1 MRIRPLAYFAL
12 LLLNLALLYMQ
23 AQLLASPQETITFPL
38 LGYYNVPKDLFTIVL
53 ASSLLML
60 PYMIVLVIGAVIQ
73 AEWLYPTRLYCSITA
88 MTVLISRT
96 IFKAVFF
103 GGLQPT
109 PTLLSMADVSFIY
122 LLIEGTV
129 SVLEGL
135 AHG

>member
-1 MRIRPLAYFAL
+1 
-12 LLLNLALLYMQ
+12 MQ
-23 AQLLASPQETITFPL
+23 TQLLASPQETITFPL
-38 LGYYNVPKDLFTIVL
+38 LGYYNVPKDLFTIVI

-88 MTVLISRT
+88 MTVLISWG

-103 GGLQPT
+103 IGLQP
-109 PTLLSMADVSFIY
+109 PTLLSIVDVSFIY
-122 LLIEGTV
+122 LLIEGTI

-135 AHG
+135 KSA

>member
-1 MRIRPLAYFAL
+1 
-12 LLLNLALLYMQ
+12 
-23 AQLLASPQETITFPL
+23 
-38 LGYYNVPKDLFTIVL
+38 
-53 ASSLLML
+53 ML

-88 MTVLISRT
+88 MTVLISRA

-103 GGLQPT
+103 GGLQP